1 MNQNLSLADTMRP
14 MSEDLKKLRGKTRRT
29 QAQTAAILGVGLRQV
44 QRWEAGEQSMPPA
57 TWRFLQMCGH
67 RLPSD
72 FLVPEDGATRSW
84 DLDSDTIRDT
94 IEQGD
99 FVHLQPVVGPMIQA
113 RVWLDRVH
121 DGLIDE
127 ESYGGFVIG
136 FPGHPEAGQEFGGFY
151 IGERITF
158 AKRNAVHV
166 EQRTHTTASASK
178 QKM

>member
-14 MSEDLKKLRGKTRRT
+14 TSEDLKKLRGKLAARKRKRRPFL
-29 QAQTAAILGVGLRQV
+29 ALAYAKCNVGRQV
-44 QRWEAGEQSMPPA
+44 SSRCRRQRGA
-57 TWRFLQMCGH
+57 LQMCGH

-166 EQRTHTTASASK
+166 EQRTHTTASASN